1 MPFYT
6 HRDQARLSAATDGGL
21 PPQRDGCS
29 QSHNGKA
36 GAAPLTPS
44 GCAVS
49 EPRGDH
55 HRPAARRGHRIP
67 TPSVALQ
74 RTRLHRTRLV
84 SCSPSS
90 TRISRRCTERRLT
103 EGLIQRNLTPR
114 QWELMRLMSAGMTNR
129 RIATRL
135 SISEGTV
142 RTHCENIFRQL
153 HVNNRVAAIAKAQ
166 PDDR

>member
-49 EPRGDH
+49 ERAGRSPSPC
-55 HRPAARRGHRIP
+55 RPKAASNTDSFCGATADATSP
-67 TPSVALQ
+67 NET
-74 RTRLHRTRLV
+74 V